1 MMSHILGANDLR
13 PRIRDIPICHISWV
27 PFERDPGYVT
37 MMESPKL
44 TQRQRLLALLDTKP
58 IMRAYQLRSSG
69 IDPKTI
75 SRAVRNGELVRLSH
89 GLYQRAGSDVDLAQA
104 LAEAAK
110 TVPKGIIAM
119 VSALAFHGLT
129 DQMPR
134 KIWVAIST
142 KDWAP
147 TSSYPP
153 LRIVE
158 FRDRYLQLG
167 VEHHSI
173 SGVDVPIFSVSKTLA
188 DMFRNSRLVD
198 RSVAVEGLRA
208 ALEQKKATPAAIAEA
223 AMAADAWKIMRPYLE
238 ALTSNG

>member
-1 MMSHILGANDLR
+1 MDLQN
-13 PRIRDIPICHISWV
+13 
-27 PFERDPGYVT
+27 
-37 MMESPKL
+37 L
-44 TQRQRLLALLDTKP
+44 TQRQRLLAVLDTRP
-58 IMRAYQLRSSG
+58 IARAYELREAG
-69 IDPKTI
+69 IAAQTI
-75 SRAVRNGELVRLSH
+75 SRAVQNGELIRLSR
-89 GLYQRAGSDVDLAQA
+89 GLYQRAGSEVDTAQA

-110 TVPKGIIAM
+110 MVPRGIIAM

-142 KDWAP
+142 NDWAP
-147 TSSYPP
+147 APSYPP

-158 FRDRYLQLG
+158 FRDRYLQQG
-167 VEHHSI
+167 VEHHNI
-173 SGVDVPIFSVSKTLA
+173 SGVAVPIFSVPKTLA
-188 DMFRNSRLVD
+188 DIFRNPRLVD

-208 ALEQKKATPAAIAEA
+208 ALDQKKATPAAIAEA